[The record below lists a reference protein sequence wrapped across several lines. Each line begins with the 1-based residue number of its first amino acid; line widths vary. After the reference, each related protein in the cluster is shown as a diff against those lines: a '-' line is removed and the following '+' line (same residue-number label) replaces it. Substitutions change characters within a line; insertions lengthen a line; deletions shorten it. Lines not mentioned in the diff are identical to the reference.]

1 MVTRSKVD
9 FILAV
14 PTASWSADSNTLCLV
29 RADGSRFESRS
40 NVIKCTMVSMGTI
53 KNILAYIEG
62 SGRVAL
68 ENKHLK
74 VKELPALQQNTF
86 TPQGYVDWDFA
97 WKNDNVIIVSRAKEG
112 I

>member
-1 MVTRSKVD
+1 MVARSKVD

-29 RADGSRFESRS
+29 RADGSRFEKVDQMLL
-40 NVIKCTMVSMGTI
+40 NTQWFKWAPAN
-53 KNILAYIEG
+53 NILAYIEG

-74 VKELPALQQNTF
+74 VKIASTSAEHIYTERICRLGF
-86 TPQGYVDWDFA
+86 YM
-97 WKNDNVIIVSRAKEG
+97 EE
-112 I
+112 